1 MKKTALALICMM
13 GLPSLAC
20 AEMIKVNGEGSSPII
35 KKDPIGTRNQALNNA
50 KTDAVIA
57 LIKKINGPQAM
68 QDAELHLADIVK
80 QVDNGYVFNRGSQTN
95 NNNELVTS
103 ISIEMDDQEFRQIL
117 NDLGLSKKNSRTS
130 PIMIVMDEYFGVPR
144 DNSKPVKEFTSY
156 FSDKSYAYDEK
167 ASYDA
172 KESAKASESSSYS
185 SKGKSASASGYAYG
199 NYYGAGAGVA
209 ARSSSHNNSGKSSA
223 SVSYNASESARYSQS
238 ERQNDIQNFVKYVEY
253 QTPSTTPERE
263 NQTLT
268 SIARAASKYDLRLMD
283 SDVFRSRYLKG
294 KSMTIQQLLGDAELA
309 KLAVAARQEKA
320 DWFMVGSSYIYDR
333 GRSGATGQFVCD
345 GALSYKIY
353 SVDDGTLMGGDTRT
367 ESSTA
372 ATTDTC
378 RTNVARKLGEMTLS
392 EVGPQILAY
401 SKNRSMYG
409 KEITLFV
416 KSVSGSVSSRL
427 GDDLYV
433 ALDEMDGAENIDIRT
448 QDGKLVEMTMT
459 YKSEKPLSAELAKAL
474 RRVNPVL
481 SNAERLQAGNT
492 ITLCIGGTQCK

>member
-1 MKKTALALICMM
+1 
-13 GLPSLAC
+13 
-20 AEMIKVNGEGSSPII
+20 
-35 KKDPIGTRNQALNNA
+35 LNNA

-68 QDAELHLADIVK
+68 QDAQPHLADIVK
-80 QVDNGYVFNRGSQTN
+80 QVDNSYVFNRGSQTN
-95 NNNELVTS
+95 GNKELVTS

-117 NDLGLSKKNSRTS
+117 NDLGLSKKASRTS

-185 SKGKSASASGYAYG
+185 SKGKSSAAAGYAYD
-199 NYYGAGAGVA
+199 NYYGAGVGVA
-209 ARSSSHNNSGKSSA
+209 ARSSSHNNSGKSASSA
-223 SVSYNASESARYSQS
+223 SYNASESARYSQS
-238 ERQNDIQNFVKYVEY
+238 ERQNDIQSFVKYVEY
-253 QTPSTTPERE
+253 QTPSTKPERE
-263 NQTLT
+263 NQTLNA
-268 SIARAASKYDLRLMD
+268 IASSASKYDLRLMD
-283 SDVFRSRYLKG
+283 SDLFRSRYLKG
-294 KSMTIQQLLGDAELA
+294 RSMSIQQLLSDAELA
-309 KLAVAARQEKA
+309 KLAAAARQEKA
-320 DWFMVGSSYIYDR
+320 DWFMVGSSHIFDR

-345 GALSYKIY
+345 GAISYKIY

-372 ATTDTC
+372 ATTDSC
-378 RTNVARKLGEMTLS
+378 RTNVARKLGEMTLT

-492 ITLCIGGTQCK
+492 ITLCISGTQCK

>member
-1 MKKTALALICMM
+1 M
-13 GLPSLAC
+13 
-20 AEMIKVNGEGSSPII
+20 
-35 KKDPIGTRNQALNNA
+35 
-50 KTDAVIA
+50 
-57 LIKKINGPQAM
+57 
-68 QDAELHLADIVK
+68 
-80 QVDNGYVFNRGSQTN
+80 
-95 NNNELVTS
+95 
-103 ISIEMDDQEFRQIL
+103 
-117 NDLGLSKKNSRTS
+117 
-130 PIMIVMDEYFGVPR
+130 
-144 DNSKPVKEFTSY
+144 KEFTSY

-223 SVSYNASESARYSQS
+223 SASYNASESARYSQS

-268 SIARAASKYDLRLMD
+268 SIARAASKYDLRLMN

-294 KSMTIQQLLGDAELA
+294 KSMTIQQLLSDAELE

-367 ESSTA
+367 ESP
-372 ATTDTC
+372 
-378 RTNVARKLGEMTLS
+378 RLQR
-392 EVGPQILAY
+392 QILAVPMLPV
-401 SKNRSMYG
+401 NW
-409 KEITLFV
+409 V
-416 KSVSGSVSSRL
+416 K
-427 GDDLYV
+427 
-433 ALDEMDGAENIDIRT
+433 
-448 QDGKLVEMTMT
+448 
-459 YKSEKPLSAELAKAL
+459 
-474 RRVNPVL
+474 
-481 SNAERLQAGNT
+481 
-492 ITLCIGGTQCK
+492 

>member
-1 MKKTALALICMM
+1 
-13 GLPSLAC
+13 
-20 AEMIKVNGEGSSPII
+20 
-35 KKDPIGTRNQALNNA
+35 
-50 KTDAVIA
+50 
-57 LIKKINGPQAM
+57 
-68 QDAELHLADIVK
+68 
-80 QVDNGYVFNRGSQTN
+80 
-95 NNNELVTS
+95 
-103 ISIEMDDQEFRQIL
+103 
-117 NDLGLSKKNSRTS
+117 
-130 PIMIVMDEYFGVPR
+130 
-144 DNSKPVKEFTSY
+144 
-156 FSDKSYAYDEK
+156 
-167 ASYDA
+167 
-172 KESAKASESSSYS
+172 
-185 SKGKSASASGYAYG
+185 
-199 NYYGAGAGVA
+199 
-209 ARSSSHNNSGKSSA
+209 
-223 SVSYNASESARYSQS
+223 
-238 ERQNDIQNFVKYVEY
+238 
-253 QTPSTTPERE
+253 
-263 NQTLT
+263 
-268 SIARAASKYDLRLMD
+268 MD
-283 SDVFRSRYLKG
+283 SDLFRSRYLKG
-294 KSMTIQQLLGDAELA
+294 KSMSIQQLLSDAELA

-333 GRSGATGQFVCD
+333 GRSGVTGQFVCD
-345 GALSYKIY
+345 GAVSYKIY

-372 ATTDTC
+372 ATTDSC
-378 RTNVARKLGEMTLS
+378 RTNVAGKLGEMTLS
-392 EVGPQILAY
+392 EVGPQILSY